1 MKLIDFFKRPRTT
14 APVARERLQI
24 LLAHERAVSG
34 KSDLIAILQEEIMA
48 VIAKHFPIEQEGIKV
63 KMERGEVVSTLEVD
77 VEIPTPMCPSF
88 PLPAKPA
95 PAEPAAWRKLWKLSK
110 LWKPRKPTANKSRQ
124 CERSE
129 AIQLASL
136 LEDCFAASF
145 LATAAPPRP

>member
-1 MKLIDFFKRPRTT
+1 MKFIHFFTRPRAAPQPRT

-48 VIAKHFPIEQEGIKV
+48 VIAKHFPVDAEGIKV
-63 KMERGEVVSTLEVD
+63 KMERGEVVSTLEVE

-95 PAEPAAWRKLWKLSK
+95 PAEPACA
-110 LWKPRKPTANKSRQ
+110 AGVA
-124 CERSE
+124 E
-129 AIQLASL
+129 AAQTGS
-136 LEDCFAASF
+136 
-145 LATAAPPRP
+145 